1 MNTKKQ
7 FLAIA
12 TAAVL
17 AIAALPATGMAG
29 DENGP
34 PDVREVFF
42 SHTED
47 GSFRSWELDA
57 TIRRADSV
65 TFRTRFAGERS
76 AAEGRQTQGH
86 GRNWWI
92 ARGGED
98 LIPLIRRQL
107 EERGFAEIGITAR
120 GPAGRDRVRV
130 RFVYGECHQ
139 DPPYYPLSCSV
150 RA

>member
-1 MNTKKQ
+1 MNKTRT
-7 FLAIA
+7 FLTIAI
-12 TAAVL
+12 AAVL
-17 AIAALPATGMAG
+17 SLAALPASGMAG
-29 DENGP
+29 DPNGP
-34 PDVREVFF
+34 PDVREVFL
-42 SHTED
+42 SHVED

-65 TFRTRFAGERS
+65 TFRSRYAGERS
-76 AAEGRQTQGH
+76 AADGRQTQGH

-92 ARGGED
+92 ARGGQN

-107 EERGFAEIGITAR
+107 DERGFAEIGITAR
-120 GPAGRDRVRV
+120 GPGGRDRVRV
-130 RFVYGECHQ
+130 RIDLGECHM

>member
-1 MNTKKQ
+1 MKTNTK
-7 FLAIA
+7 FLTIA
-12 TAAVL
+12 TAVL
-17 AIAALPATGMAG
+17 MALALPASGVAG
-29 DENGP
+29 DPNGP

-65 TFRTRFAGERS
+65 TFRTRYAGERS
-76 AAEGRQTQGH
+76 AADGRQTQGH

-92 ARGGED
+92 ARGGQN

-107 EERGFAEIGITAR
+107 DERGFAEVGITAR

-130 RFVYGECHQ
+130 RIDLGECHV
-139 DPPYYPLSCSV
+139 DPPSYPLSCSV

>member
-1 MNTKKQ
+1 MNTNRK
-7 FLAIA
+7 FLATL

-17 AIAALPATGMAG
+17 AFAALPASGMAG
-29 DENGP
+29 DPNGP

-42 SHTED
+42 SHSED
-47 GSFRSWELDA
+47 GSARSWGLDA

-65 TFRTRFAGERS
+65 TFRTRYAGERS

-107 EERGFAEIGITAR
+107 DERGFAEIGVTAR
-120 GPAGRDRVRV
+120 GPGGRDRVRV
-130 RFVYGECHQ
+130 RIDLGECHM